1 MKSGSRFFLSFFSL
15 RLSEKNVLKIF
26 SLREPKFIMDPLTH
40 DSIALRGAGVITITQ
55 PRKGHRF
62 TLDSIL
68 LADFCRVKPK
78 ERVLEPGAGTGV
90 ISIAL
95 AKKNPRSLF
104 YPVEIQP
111 GLVELCEQNSKDNN
125 VERNVITVKRDIRRL
140 YQSINPGG
148 FDVVVTNP
156 PYTRTGTGRISPL
169 PERRMA
175 RQDVL
180 GRIEFWLDLQKS
192 LKQGG
197 RYTIVFPAGRLAE
210 LLSLMRERR
219 LEPKRLRL
227 VHPREQRP
235 ASLVLV
241 EAVKSGGPGIEVL
254 PPLIVHQT
262 DGGYTQEMRAI
273 YDIP

>member
-1 MKSGSRFFLSFFSL
+1 MTA
-15 RLSEKNVLKIF
+15 
-26 SLREPKFIMDPLTH
+26 LTR
-40 DSIALRGAGVITITQ
+40 DSVSLRGAGIINISQ
-55 PRKGHRF
+55 PQKGHRF

-95 AKKNPRSLF
+95 AKKHPRSLF

-111 GLVELCEQNSKDNN
+111 ELVELCEQNRKDNG
-125 VERNVITVKRDIRRL
+125 VERNIITVKHDIRRL

-156 PYTRTGTGRISPL
+156 PYTKEGAGRTSPFPGRQVS
-169 PERRMA
+169 

-180 GRIEFWLDLQKS
+180 GKIEFWLDLHKF

-197 RYTIVFPAGRLAE
+197 RYNIIFPAPRSAE

-219 LEPKRLRL
+219 IEPKCLRY
-227 VHPREQRP
+227 VHPKKHKP
-235 ASLVLV
+235 ASLVLI
-241 EAVKSGGPGIEVL
+241 EAVKSAGPGLIVL
-254 PPLIVHQT
+254 PPLVVHEP
-262 DGGYTQEMRAI
+262 DGSYTEEASSI
-273 YDIP
+273 YGMP